1 VNSPIKYFYS
11 LKEQFMSD
19 PTLQEKIIGA
29 LKTVQDPDLHKDI
42 VSLGFVKNLNIEGG
56 NVKFDVE
63 LTTPACPV
71 KEQLR
76 TECETKVQAID
87 GVEQVDVNM
96 TAVVRSTEHSQPVLP
111 GVKNIIAVASGKG
124 GVGKSTVSTNLAI
137 ALSLT
142 GARVGLMDADIYGP
156 SIPQMMGIPITSPK
170 VGEENKFFPHE
181 KYGLKVVSAA
191 FLTKQGQPLMLRG
204 PMLGGIIQ
212 QFLQNVEWG
221 ELDYLVIDLPP
232 GTGDV
237 QLTLTQKAPISGAV
251 VVTTPQEVSLIDAD
265 KGVKMFQQ
273 VKVPLLGIVEN
284 MSHFICDG
292 CDKKHYIFRQGG
304 GKTLA
309 DNFSIPLLGEVPII
323 EEVAEGGDSG
333 IPIVMSNPES
343 PASKAY
349 KDLAG
354 KVAAQ
359 LSINQANSGE
369 KVSASFELAWNSES
383 EAK

>member
-1 VNSPIKYFYS
+1 MDLISNGLYLLGAI
-11 LKEQFMSD
+11 MSD
-19 PTLQEKIIGA
+19 PKLQEKIIDA

-42 VSLGFVKNLNIEGG
+42 VSLGFVKNIELDGG
-56 NVKFDVE
+56 KVKFDVE

-71 KEQLR
+71 KEQLKS
-76 TECETKVQAID
+76 ECETKVLAIE
-87 GVEQVDVNM
+87 GVDSVDVNM
-96 TAVVRSTEHSQPVLP
+96 TAVVRSTQHSQPVLT

-142 GARVGLMDADIYGP
+142 GAKVGLMDADIYGP
-156 SIPQMMGIPITSPK
+156 SIPQMMGIPISSPK
-170 VGEENKFFPHE
+170 VAEENKFFPHE

-237 QLTLTQKAPISGAV
+237 QLTLTQKAPLSGAV

-284 MSHFICDG
+284 MSYFVCDG
-292 CDKKHYIFRQGG
+292 CDKKHTIFKEGG
-304 GKTLA
+304 GQNLA
-309 DNFSIPLLGEVPII
+309 DNFKIPLLGKVPII
-323 EEVAEGGDSG
+323 PAVVEGGDSG
-333 IPIVMSNPES
+333 VPIVMSDPES
-343 PASKAY
+343 PASMAY

-354 KVAAQ
+354 QVASQ
-359 LSINQANSGE
+359 LSINQSKDD
-369 KVSASFELAWNSES
+369 KVDSSFELAWKS
-383 EAK
+383 

>member
-1 VNSPIKYFYS
+1 LS
-11 LKEQFMSD
+11 
-19 PTLQEKIIGA
+19 
-29 LKTVQDPDLHKDI
+29 
-42 VSLGFVKNLNIEGG
+42 IEGG
-56 NVKFDVE
+56 SVKFDVE

-76 TECETKVQAID
+76 TECETKVQGIE
-87 GVEQVDVNM
+87 GVGKVDVNM
-96 TAVVRSTEHSQPVLP
+96 TAVVRPTEHAQPVLP

-137 ALSLT
+137 ALSMT
-142 GARVGLMDADIYGP
+142 GAKVGLMDADIYGP
-156 SIPQMMGIPITSPK
+156 SIPQMMGIPISSPK
-170 VGEENKFFPHE
+170 VGSENKFFPHE

-284 MSHFICDG
+284 MSYFLCDG
-292 CDKKHYIFRQGG
+292 CDKKHHIFRQGG

-309 DNFSIPLLGEVPII
+309 DNFDIPLLGEVPII
-323 EEVAEGGDSG
+323 GAVSEGGDSG
-333 IPIVMSNPES
+333 VPIVMSDS
-343 PASKAY
+343 QSTASLAY

-359 LSINQANSGE
+359 LSINQAKSGE
-369 KVSASFELAWNSES
+369 KVSASFELDWKS
-383 EAK
+383 

>member
-1 VNSPIKYFYS
+1 
-11 LKEQFMSD
+11 MSD
-19 PTLQEKIIGA
+19 PTLQERIIGA

-42 VSLGFVKNLNIEGG
+42 VSLGFIKNMSIDGG

-76 TECETKVQAID
+76 TECETKVKAIE

-156 SIPQMMGIPITSPK
+156 SIPQMMGIPISSPK
-170 VGEENKFFPHE
+170 VGEGNKFFPHE

-221 ELDYLVIDLPP
+221 ELDYLIIDLPP

-237 QLTLTQKAPISGAV
+237 QLTLTQKAPLSGAV

-284 MSHFICDG
+284 MSYFICDG
-292 CDKKHYIFRQGG
+292 CDKKHHIFRQGG

-309 DNFSIPLLGEVPII
+309 DTFKIPLLGEVPII

-343 PASKAY
+343 PASQAY
-349 KDLAG
+349 KALAG
-354 KVAAQ
+354 QVAAQ

-369 KVSASFELAWNSES
+369 KVSADFELAWKS
-383 EAK
+383 

>member
-1 VNSPIKYFYS
+1 
-11 LKEQFMSD
+11 MSE
-19 PTLQEKIIGA
+19 LQEKIMSA

-42 VSLGFVKNLNIEGG
+42 VSLGFIKNLNIEGG
-56 NVKFDVE
+56 SVKFDVE

-76 TECETKVQAID
+76 TECETKVKAID

-96 TAVVRSTEHSQPVLP
+96 TAVVRSTEHAQPVLP
-111 GVKNIIAVASGKG
+111 GVKNIVAVASGKG

-156 SIPQMMGIPITSPK
+156 SIPQMMGIPISSPK
-170 VGEENKFFPHE
+170 VGSENKFFPHE

-221 ELDYLVIDLPP
+221 ELDYLIIDLPP

-237 QLTLTQKAPISGAV
+237 QLTLTQKAPLSGAV

-284 MSHFICDG
+284 MSYFVCDG
-292 CDKKHYIFRQGG
+292 CDKKHHIFRQGG

-309 DNFSIPLLGEVPII
+309 ENFKIPLLGEVPII
-323 EEVAEGGDSG
+323 PAIAEAGDNG
-333 IPIVMSNPES
+333 IPVVMSDPES
-343 PASKAY
+343 PAGKAY
-349 KDLAG
+349 KELAG
-354 KVAAQ
+354 QVAAQ

-369 KVSASFELAWNSES
+369 KVSADFELAWSTEK
-383 EAK
+383 EAN

>member
-1 VNSPIKYFYS
+1 
-11 LKEQFMSD
+11 MSE
-19 PTLQEKIIGA
+19 LQEKIMSA

-42 VSLGFVKNLNIEGG
+42 VSLGFIKNLNIEGG
-56 NVKFDVE
+56 SVKFDVE

-76 TECETKVQAID
+76 TECETKVKAID

-96 TAVVRSTEHSQPVLP
+96 TAVVRSTEHAQPVLP
-111 GVKNIIAVASGKG
+111 GVKNIVAVASGKG

-156 SIPQMMGIPITSPK
+156 SIPQMMGIPISSPK
-170 VGEENKFFPHE
+170 GGSENKFFPHE
-181 KYGLKVVSAA
+181 KHGLKVVSAA

-221 ELDYLVIDLPP
+221 ELDYLIIDLPP

-237 QLTLTQKAPISGAV
+237 QLTLTQKAPLSGAV

-284 MSHFICDG
+284 MSYFVCDG
-292 CDKKHYIFRQGG
+292 CDKKHHIFRQGG

-309 DNFSIPLLGEVPII
+309 ENFKIPLLGEVPII
-323 EEVAEGGDSG
+323 PAIAEAGDNG
-333 IPIVMSNPES
+333 IPVVMSDPES
-343 PASKAY
+343 PAGKAY
-349 KDLAG
+349 KELAG
-354 KVAAQ
+354 QVAAQ

-369 KVSASFELAWNSES
+369 KVSADFELAWSTEK
-383 EAK
+383 EAN